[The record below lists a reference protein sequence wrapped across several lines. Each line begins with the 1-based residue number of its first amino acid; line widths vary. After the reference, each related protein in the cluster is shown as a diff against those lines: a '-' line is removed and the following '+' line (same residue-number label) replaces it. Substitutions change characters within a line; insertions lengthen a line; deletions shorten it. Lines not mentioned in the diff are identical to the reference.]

1 MIVWI
6 RKKFATATGFEWSR
20 GNNTNVKYFGD
31 PNISLQVIRV
41 VRKNSGFTLIE
52 LMTVIGIIAIV
63 SAIAIPNLIG
73 WMPKHRLGNGARD
86 LLSAFEFTRLT
97 AVKRPAANVSIDFD
111 YANDSFRIIVDGQTV
126 RSGTMPAGVDLQE
139 PESVDERLV
148 NPIVFIN
155 QGLPVGFD
163 VYGHPNDVP
172 NGGKLVLSSGNLAP
186 KSIRLGVGGNASIES
201 GG

>member
-1 MIVWI
+1 M
-6 RKKFATATGFEWSR
+6 
-20 GNNTNVKYFGD
+20 
-31 PNISLQVIRV
+31 L
-41 VRKNSGFTLIE
+41 RKNSGFSLIE

-63 SAIAIPNLIG
+63 SAIALPNLLG

-86 LLSAFEFTRLT
+86 LLSALEFTRLT
-97 AVKRPAANVSIDFD
+97 AVKQSTVPVGITFD
-111 YANDSFRIIVDGQTV
+111 YTNDSFSVTVDGQTV

-139 PESVDERLV
+139 PESVDERLD
-148 NPIVFIN
+148 NPIAFMN

-163 VYGHPNDVP
+163 EDGLPNDVP

-186 KSIRLGVGGNASIES
+186 KIIRLGVGGNANIEN